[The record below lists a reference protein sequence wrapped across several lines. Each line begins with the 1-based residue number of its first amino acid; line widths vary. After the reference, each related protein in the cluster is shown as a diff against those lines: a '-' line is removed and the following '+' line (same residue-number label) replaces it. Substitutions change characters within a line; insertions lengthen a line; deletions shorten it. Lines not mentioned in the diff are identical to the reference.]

1 MVKDRVKK
9 MANSDEEFLTEEE
22 KLRLNIIR
30 SMLEDSPKLKKLLK
44 KELNDEEQNIKRITE
59 RLGS

>member
-9 MANSDEEFLTEEE
+9 MVNSDEEFLTEEE